1 MHIYMYIYIYVCV
14 MHSLKLLHLCIY
26 IYTYIYIHT
35 IIILYIH
42 YYIYIYII
50 YILLYIYNYSLII
63 YTYRYICQ
71 DFTKWFLL
79 SKQDTTQYHLGRER
93 GPAMLELIDVDV
105 SRISALGPIFE
116 SVTRKARCRKSCHFM
131 VFSKDSMVI

>member
-1 MHIYMYIYIYVCV
+1 MYIYIYMCVCV

-26 IYTYIYIHT
+26 IYTYIHT
-35 IIILYIH
+35 IIILYIYTIIYILYTY
-42 YYIYIYII
+42 YYIYIYK
-50 YILLYIYNYSLII
+50 YSIII

-105 SRISALGPIFE
+105 SRIGALGPIFE